1 MMRRYVSTDIPEI
14 QEFLKDE
21 PHLLIRLEAG
31 LRALDLLYFDVWVA
45 RDEQEKIKG
54 VLFRSYGDFYVHLT
68 QEADLQEIAAFLGF
82 MPMLYSLSGEE
93 SFMQEL
99 LPMLQRV
106 RSTTICTVARQ
117 QQPPEP
123 LAFRLLYGKTERTED
138 FRMVYALLGRAGED
152 ELGRFEDY
160 YFTRRG
166 LQANQ
171 NGRTYFLCLDGE
183 AYSAVSTTGEADGMA
198 LITDVVTDARY
209 RRQGLSTALL
219 TQLCVELHEQGLT
232 PYVTYFAAQ
241 TEHFYQKR
249 GFEPCGQ
256 FIYARFDQP
265 GEGE

>member
-123 LAFRLLYGKTERTED
+123 LAFRLLYEKTERTED
-138 FRMVYALLGRAGED
+138 FRMSMRCWAGRGRMSSVALKTIILRGADCRQTKMGEPIFSVWTERPILPFRQRGRPTAW
-152 ELGRFEDY
+152 R
-160 YFTRRG
+160 
-166 LQANQ
+166 
-171 NGRTYFLCLDGE
+171 
-183 AYSAVSTTGEADGMA
+183 
-198 LITDVVTDARY
+198 
-209 RRQGLSTALL
+209 LSPTL
-219 TQLCVELHEQGLT
+219 
-232 PYVTYFAAQ
+232 
-241 TEHFYQKR
+241 
-249 GFEPCGQ
+249 
-256 FIYARFDQP
+256 
-265 GEGE
+265 